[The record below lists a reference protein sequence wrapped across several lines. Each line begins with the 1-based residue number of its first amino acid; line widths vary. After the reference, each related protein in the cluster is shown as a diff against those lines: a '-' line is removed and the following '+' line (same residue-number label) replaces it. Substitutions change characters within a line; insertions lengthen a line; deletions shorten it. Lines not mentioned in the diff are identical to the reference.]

1 MDDLNTEDIDRT
13 AAFFKGYSNIFC
25 LTGAGCS
32 LASGI
37 PTYRG
42 NNGDWQGRQPINHS
56 DFLSKPATRQRYWAR
71 SFLGWP
77 TMSCAQPNAA
87 HIAITWLFNQKHLSK
102 VLTQN
107 VDDLH
112 EKSGLSNVQ
121 HLHGDLNFVS
131 CLDCSSRVSRIDVQ
145 SQLSALNPGL
155 RGLTQPLRS
164 RPDGDAEVSEAFIRG
179 FKVPICQNCGG
190 DLKPQVVFFGDR
202 VPPDIVASS
211 FAALKAADALLVIGS
226 SLKIFS
232 GYRFCREAFQQQK
245 PIMIINPG
253 WTRGDPQA
261 SLKIAEPAEVF
272 LPRLVERLAHASQH
286 FV

>member
-1 MDDLNTEDIDRT
+1 M
-13 AAFFKGYSNIFC
+13 
-25 LTGAGCS
+25 
-32 LASGI
+32 
-37 PTYRG
+37 
-42 NNGDWQGRQPINHS
+42 
-56 DFLSKPATRQRYWAR
+56 
-71 SFLGWP
+71 
-77 TMSCAQPNAA
+77 
-87 HIAITWLFNQKHLSK
+87 
-102 VLTQN
+102 
-107 VDDLH
+107 
-112 EKSGLSNVQ
+112 
-121 HLHGDLNFVS
+121 
-131 CLDCSSRVSRIDVQ
+131 
-145 SQLSALNPGL
+145 
-155 RGLTQPLRS
+155 
-164 RPDGDAEVSEAFIRG
+164 
-179 FKVPICQNCGG
+179 PICQNCGG

-202 VPPDIVASS
+202 VPPDIIASS